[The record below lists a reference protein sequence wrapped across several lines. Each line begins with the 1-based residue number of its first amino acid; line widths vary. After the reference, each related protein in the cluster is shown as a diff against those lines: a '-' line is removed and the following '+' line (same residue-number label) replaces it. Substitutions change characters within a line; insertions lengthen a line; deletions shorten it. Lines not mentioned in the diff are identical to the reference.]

1 MKNITGYLLSA
12 VVLALAGGA
21 LIVAASLDRDIATAQ
36 EHVVA
41 QKYNDVEPTYETAEK
56 YYDYAS
62 HLPGIG
68 DGPANDIRTKHAT
81 LHYWQKDYAAVIPQ
95 QTDPVGSVPQDNS
108 DLQLVVANAVYRAA
122 QSKMKDKE
130 TTMAG
135 LDQGILSYVTVLK
148 NSPRNEDAAF
158 NFELLVR
165 LRDELDKGKRKPGPA
180 EMVLKGPDGA
190 AGAPPTIDS
199 SMSDFKIYIPLE
211 SQERQDQGV
220 AGKAA
225 PGKRK
230 G

>member
-1 MKNITGYLLSA
+1 MKGITGYLLTA
-12 VVLALAGGA
+12 IALAVAGSA
-21 LIVAASLDRDIATAQ
+21 LLVAAALDRDLATAQ

-41 QKYNDVEPTYETAEK
+41 QKYGDVEPAYETAEK

-62 HLPGIG
+62 HLPGVG
-68 DGPANDIRTKHAT
+68 DGPANEIRTKHAT

-95 QTDPVGSVPQDNS
+95 QSDPVGAVPQDNS
-108 DLQLVVANAVYRAA
+108 DLQLVVANAVYRAN

-130 TTMAG
+130 TTIAA
-135 LDQGILSYVTVLK
+135 LDQSILTYVTVLK
-148 NSPRNEDAAF
+148 NAPKNEDAAY

-165 LRDELDKGKRKPGPA
+165 LRDEIDKGKRKPGPA

-225 PGKRK
+225 AGKRK

>member
-12 VVLALAGGA
+12 VVLTLAGGA

-95 QTDPVGSVPQDNS
+95 QTDPVGSIPQDNA

>member
-1 MKNITGYLLSA
+1 MKGITGYLLIA
-12 VVLALAGGA
+12 VALAVLGGA
-21 LIVAASLDRDIATAQ
+21 LLVAGTLDRDLAAAQ
-36 EHVVA
+36 ERVVA
-41 QKYNDVEPTYETAEK
+41 QKYDNVEPTYETAEK

-62 HLPGIG
+62 HLPGVG
-68 DGPANDIRTKHAT
+68 TGPANEIRTKHAT

-95 QTDPVGSVPQDNS
+95 QSDPVGAVPQDNS
-108 DLQLVVANAVYRAA
+108 DLQLVVANAVYRTN

-130 TTMAG
+130 STIAA
-135 LDQGILSYVTVLK
+135 LDQSILTYVSVLK
-148 NSPRNEDAAF
+148 NAPKNEDAAY

-165 LRDELDKGKRKPGPA
+165 LRDEIDKGKRKPGPA

-220 AGKAA
+220 AGKASA
-225 PGKRK
+225 GKRK

>member
-1 MKNITGYLLSA
+1 MKGITGYLLSA
-12 VVLALAGGA
+12 IALALLGVA
-21 LIVAASLDRDIATAQ
+21 LLTAASLDRDLATAQ
-36 EHVVA
+36 EHVAA
-41 QKYNDVEPTYETAEK
+41 QKYDDVEPTYETAEQ

-62 HLPGIG
+62 HLPGVG
-68 DGPANDIRTKHAT
+68 DGPANDIRAKHAT

-95 QTDPVGSVPQDNS
+95 QTDPVGAVAQDNT
-108 DLQLVVANAVYRAA
+108 DLQLVIANAVYRTA
-122 QSKMKDKE
+122 QPKMKDKE
-130 TTMAG
+130 STLAA
-135 LDQGILSYVTVLK
+135 LDQSILTYVTVLK
-148 NSPRNEDAAF
+148 NSPKNEDAAF

-165 LRDELDKGKRKPGPA
+165 LRDEIDKGKRKPGPA

-220 AGKAA
+220 AGKAGA
-225 PGKRK
+225 GKRK

>member
-1 MKNITGYLLSA
+1 MKGITAYL
-12 VVLALAGGA
+12 VLAVALALLGA
-21 LIVAASLDRDIATAQ
+21 GLMKAASLDRDLAAAQ

-41 QKYNDVEPTYETAEK
+41 QKYDDVEPTYETAEK

-62 HLPGIG
+62 HIPGIG
-68 DGPANDIRTKHAT
+68 AGPANDIRTLHAT

-95 QTDPVGSVPQDNS
+95 QSDPVGSVPADNP
-108 DLQLVVANAVYRAA
+108 DMQLVVANAVYRVN
-122 QSKMKDKE
+122 QTKMKDKE
-130 TTMAG
+130 TTIAA
-135 LDQGILSYVTVLK
+135 LDQSILTYVTVLK
-148 NSPRNEDAAF
+148 NAPRNEDAAY

-165 LRDELDKGKRKPGPA
+165 LRDEIDKGKRKPGPS

-190 AGAPPTIDS
+190 AGAPPQIDS

-225 PGKRK
+225 AGKRK

>member
-1 MKNITGYLLSA
+1 MKGITAYLVLA
-12 VVLALAGGA
+12 VGLALAGAG
-21 LIVAASLDRDIATAQ
+21 LLVAANLDRDLAAAA
-36 EHVVA
+36 ERVVA
-41 QKYNDVEPTYETAEK
+41 QKYDDVEPAYETAEK

-62 HLPGIG
+62 HIPGVG
-68 DGPANDIRTKHAT
+68 TGPANDIRAKHAT

-95 QTDPVGSVPQDNS
+95 QTDPVGSVPADNS
-108 DLQLVVANAVYRAA
+108 DLQLIVANAVYRVA

-130 TTMAG
+130 TTLAG

-190 AGAPPTIDS
+190 AGAPPQIDS

-225 PGKRK
+225 AGKRK

>member
-1 MKNITGYLLSA
+1 MKGITAYIVFA
-12 VVLALAGGA
+12 IALALLGAG
-21 LIVAASLDRDIATAQ
+21 LLVAANLDRDLATAA

-41 QKYNDVEPTYETAEK
+41 QKYGDVEPAYETAEK

-62 HLPGIG
+62 HIPGVG
-68 DGPANDIRTKHAT
+68 AGPANDIRAKHAT

-95 QTDPVGSVPQDNS
+95 QTDPVGSVPADNS
-108 DLQLVVANAVYRAA
+108 DLQLVVANAVYRIA

-130 TTMAG
+130 TTLAG

-148 NSPRNEDAAF
+148 NSPKNEDAAF

-190 AGAPPTIDS
+190 AGAPPQIES

-225 PGKRK
+225 AGKRK

>member
-12 VVLALAGGA
+12 VVLTFAGGA
-21 LIVAASLDRDIATAQ
+21 LLVAASLDRDIATAQ

-41 QKYNDVEPTYETAEK
+41 QKYSDVEPTYETAEK

-68 DGPANDIRTKHAT
+68 AGPANDIRTKHAT

-95 QTDPVGSVPQDNS
+95 QTDPVGSVSQDNP

>member
-1 MKNITGYLLSA
+1 MKGITAYI
-12 VVLALAGGA
+12 VLAVALALLGA
-21 LIVAASLDRDIATAQ
+21 GLLVAANLDRDLATAA

-41 QKYNDVEPTYETAEK
+41 QKYGDVEPAYETAER

-62 HLPGIG
+62 HIPGVG
-68 DGPANDIRTKHAT
+68 AGPANDIRAKHAT

-108 DLQLVVANAVYRAA
+108 DLQLVVANAVYRVA

-148 NSPRNEDAAF
+148 NSPKNEDAAF

-190 AGAPPTIDS
+190 AGAPPQIDS

-211 SQERQDQGV
+211 TQERQDQGV

-225 PGKRK
+225 AGKRK

>member
-12 VVLALAGGA
+12 VVLTLAGGA

>member
-1 MKNITGYLLSA
+1 MKGITAYI
-12 VVLALAGGA
+12 VLAVALALLGA
-21 LIVAASLDRDIATAQ
+21 GLMVAANLDRDLAGAA
-36 EHVVA
+36 ERVVA
-41 QKYNDVEPTYETAEK
+41 QKYDGVEPTYETAEK

-62 HLPGIG
+62 HVPGIG
-68 DGPANDIRTKHAT
+68 AAPANDIRTKHAT

-108 DLQLVVANAVYRAA
+108 DLQLVVANAVYRVA
-122 QSKMKDKE
+122 QSRMKDKE
-130 TTMAG
+130 STLAA

-180 EMVLKGPDGA
+180 DMVLKGPDGA
-190 AGAPPTIDS
+190 AGAPPQIDS

-220 AGKAA
+220 AGKASS
-225 PGKRK
+225 GKRK

>member
-1 MKNITGYLLSA
+1 MKGITGYLISA
-12 VVLALAGGA
+12 IVLALAGGA
-21 LIVAASLDRDIATAQ
+21 LLVAASLERDLATAQ

-62 HLPGIG
+62 HLPGVG
-68 DGPANDIRTKHAT
+68 AGPANDIRTKHAT

-95 QTDPVGSVPQDNS
+95 QTDPVGSVPQDNP
-108 DLQLVVANAVYRAA
+108 DLQLVVANAVYRSA

-130 TTMAG
+130 TTLAA
-135 LDQGILSYVTVLK
+135 LDQGIISYVTVLK

>member
-1 MKNITGYLLSA
+1 MKGITGYLLSA
-12 VVLALAGGA
+12 ILLALAGAA
-21 LIVAASLDRDIATAQ
+21 LLVAAGLDRDLASAQ
-36 EHVVA
+36 EHIVA
-41 QKYNDVEPTYETAEK
+41 QKYDAVEPAYEKAEK

-62 HLPGIG
+62 HMPGIG
-68 DGPANDIRTKHAT
+68 DGPANEIRTKHAT

-95 QTDPVGSVPQDNS
+95 QTDPVGSIPQDNS
-108 DLQLVVANAVYRAA
+108 DLQLVVANAVYRMN

-130 TTMAG
+130 TTIAA
-135 LDQGILSYVTVLK
+135 LDQSILTYVTVLK
-148 NSPRNEDAAF
+148 NAPRNEAAAY

-165 LRDELDKGKRKPGPA
+165 LRDEIDKGKRKPGPA

-225 PGKRK
+225 AGKRK

>member
-1 MKNITGYLLSA
+1 MKGITAYIVFA
-12 VVLALAGGA
+12 IALALLGAG
-21 LIVAASLDRDIATAQ
+21 LLVAANLDRDLATAA

-41 QKYNDVEPTYETAEK
+41 QKYGDVEPAYETAEK

-62 HLPGIG
+62 HIPGVG
-68 DGPANDIRTKHAT
+68 AGPANDIRAKHAT

-95 QTDPVGSVPQDNS
+95 QTDPVGSVPADNS
-108 DLQLVVANAVYRAA
+108 DLQLVVANAVYRIA

-130 TTMAG
+130 TTLAG

-148 NSPRNEDAAF
+148 NSPKNEDAAF

-180 EMVLKGPDGA
+180 EMVMKGPDGA

-225 PGKRK
+225 AGKRK

>member
-1 MKNITGYLLSA
+1 MKGITAY
-12 VVLALAGGA
+12 VVLAVALALLGA
-21 LIVAASLDRDIATAQ
+21 GLLVASGLDRDLAAAQ
-36 EHVVA
+36 ERVVA
-41 QKYNDVEPTYETAEK
+41 QKYDVEPTYETAEK

-62 HLPGIG
+62 HIPGIG
-68 DGPANDIRTKHAT
+68 AGPANDIRLKHGT

-95 QTDPVGSVPQDNS
+95 QSDPVGSVPADNP
-108 DLQLVVANAVYRAA
+108 DLQLVVANAVFRMA
-122 QSKMKDKE
+122 QPRMKDKE
-130 TTMAG
+130 STLAA

-148 NSPRNEDAAF
+148 NSPKNADAAY

-165 LRDELDKGKRKPGPA
+165 LRDEIDKGKRKPGPM

-190 AGAPPTIDS
+190 AGAPPQIDS

-225 PGKRK
+225 PSKRK

>member
-1 MKNITGYLLSA
+1 MKGITGYLLA
-12 VVLALAGGA
+12 AIVLALAGVA
-21 LIVAASLDRDIATAQ
+21 LLVAASLDRDLATAQ

-41 QKYNDVEPTYETAEK
+41 QKYNDVEPAYETAER

-62 HLPGIG
+62 HVPGIG
-68 DGPANDIRTKHAT
+68 AGPANDIRTKHAT
-81 LHYWQKDYAAVIPQ
+81 LHYWQRDYAAVIPQ
-95 QTDPVGSVPQDNS
+95 QTDPVGSVPQDNA
-108 DLQLVVANAVYRAA
+108 DLQLIVANAVYRAA

-135 LDQGILSYVTVLK
+135 LDQSILSYVTVLK

-190 AGAPPTIDS
+190 AGAPPTVDS

>member
-1 MKNITGYLLSA
+1 MKGITGYVLSA
-12 VVLALAGGA
+12 IALTLLGGA
-21 LIVAASLDRDIATAQ
+21 LLVAAGLDRDVATAQ

-41 QKYNDVEPTYETAEK
+41 QKYDDVEQAYEKAEK

-62 HLPGIG
+62 HVPGVG
-68 DGPANDIRTKHAT
+68 TGPANEVRAKHAT

-95 QTDPVGSVPQDNS
+95 PTDPVGSVPQDNP
-108 DLQLVVANAVYRAA
+108 DLQLVVANAVYRIA
-122 QSKMKDKE
+122 QSKMTDKE

-180 EMVLKGPDGA
+180 ELVLKGPDGA
-190 AGAPPTIDS
+190 AGAPPNIDS

-225 PGKRK
+225 AGKRK